1 MKTIQETG
9 LYHHTMD
16 SPIGDLLLVGD
27 ADALHGVYFQAGKR
41 GPSKPDQSW
50 EPADKPF
57 REVKRQLKAYFAGKL
72 TDFDLPLAPEGT
84 EFQLKVWQMLR
95 TIPYGTTCSYGD
107 IAARIGEDPRVASR
121 AVGLA
126 NGSNPN
132 AIVTPCHR
140 VIGVDG
146 ALVGYA
152 GGLHAK
158 RWLLDLEAK
167 AVGSVLF

>member
-1 MKTIQETG
+1 
-9 LYHHTMD
+9 MD
-16 SPIGDLLLVGD
+16 SGLRSATVATPIGELLVVASERGLVQTHLPESKGVPWTTDERMD
-27 ADALHGVYFQAGKR
+27 AGAHCLPAARAQLH
-41 GPSKPDQSW
+41 
-50 EPADKPF
+50 
-57 REVKRQLKAYFAGKL
+57 AYFAGEL
-72 TDFDLPLAPEGT
+72 QEFDLPLDERGSD
-84 EFQLKVWQMLR
+84 FQLRVWAALR
-95 TIPYGTTCSYGD
+95 DIPYGETCSYGD
-107 IAARIGEDPRVASR
+107 IAERIGEDPRVASR

-140 VIGVDG
+140 VIGADG
-146 ALVGYA
+146 TLVGYA